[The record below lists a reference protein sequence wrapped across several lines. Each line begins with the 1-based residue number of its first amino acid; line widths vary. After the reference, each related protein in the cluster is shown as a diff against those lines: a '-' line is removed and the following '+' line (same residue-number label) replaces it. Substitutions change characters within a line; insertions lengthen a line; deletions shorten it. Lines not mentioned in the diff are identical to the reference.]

1 MRNELKGRNAVLFS
15 ISIFFF
21 AMKKEFLGHR
31 DEIEGT
37 TANDREIKYNQRKE

>member
-1 MRNELKGRNAVLFS
+1 MKWKVEMLSYSAFLS
-15 ISIFFF
+15 FF